1 MKDKQ
6 KMTQNGDIL
15 QELVELKSSLA
26 NVTPQNTYS
35 VPAGYF
41 DGLAA
46 QVLNRIKAMEA
57 LNAVEELGYLSPLL
71 NNISRQMPYAV
82 PAGYFENFSDQVMQL
97 VLENNV
103 FLTPKEELESLSPLL
118 SGLKK
123 EMPYA
128 VPAGYF
134 ENLGERTTKHET
146 KPETKIISLI
156 NRKWFRYAAAAVFI
170 GIIALAGFVYITN
183 KSAKDQPFARFEKKL
198 NKEIKKTSDKDLDEF
213 IQQFSDAGLNGEEK
227 VYNNPD
233 TEVKE
238 LLKDV
243 PETELKEFLEETSDT
258 EITSGEPVLMN

>member
-1 MKDKQ
+1 
-6 KMTQNGDIL
+6 MTQNGNIL

-26 NVTPQNTYS
+26 NVAPQNTYS

-57 LNAVEELGYLSPLL
+57 LTAVEELDYLSPLL
-71 NNISRQMPYAV
+71 NTISRQMPYAV
-82 PAGYFENFSDQVMQL
+82 PEGYFENFSDQAMQL
-97 VLENNV
+97 IPEDKAL
-103 FLTPKEELESLSPLL
+103 LTTKEELESLSPLL

-123 EMPYA
+123 EMPYT

-134 ENLGERTTKHET
+134 ENLAERTTTHEN

-156 NRKWFRYAAAAVFI
+156 SRKWFRYAAAAVFV
-170 GIIALAGFVYITN
+170 GIIALAGFVYFSN
-183 KSAKDQPFARFEKKL
+183 KSAKDQPFAKFEKKL
-198 NKEIKKTSDKDLDEF
+198 NKEIKKTSDQDLNEF

-243 PETELKEFLEETSDT
+243 PETALKEFLEETSDT
-258 EITSGEPVLMN
+258 ETTNAETIPMN